1 MNEEKQGFDL
11 IVLIKILYK
20 NILLI
25 AITTILVTS
34 LSLIATTRKKSSGV
48 SR

>member
-34 LSLIATTRKKSSGV
+34 LALIATTRNKSFKT
-48 SR
+48 